1 MYSPLAPSVTFTP
14 VDPRLIRINRIID
27 LMVAV
32 PLIVGLGALSL
43 TVWRDH
49 AWTWVFPVLIAV
61 VMVWDMALDPRRVR
75 ATGYAELADELV
87 IAKGIMFRK
96 VEVIPYGRMQQVTVS
111 AGPLLNRNGLA
122 KVKLVT
128 ASAETDSEIP
138 AVPREEAERLRIKLT
153 ALGEANM
160 EGL

>member
-1 MYSPLAPSVTFTP
+1 MYSPLAPSVAFTP
-14 VDPRLIRINRIID
+14 VDPKLIRINRLID
-27 LMVAV
+27 LMLSI
-32 PLIVGLGALSL
+32 PLIVGLVALSL
-43 TVWRDH
+43 TVWSNH
-49 AWTWVFPVLIAV
+49 PWTWVFPVLIAAV
-61 VMVWDMALDPRRVR
+61 TAWDMVMDPRRVR
-75 ATGYAELADELV
+75 ATGYAELTDELV

-111 AGPLLNRNGLA
+111 AGPLLHRYGLA

-128 ASAETDSEIP
+128 ASAGTDSEIP
-138 AVPREEAERLRIKLT
+138 AVPRDEAERLRVKLT